1 MKVKLKNKIN
11 KKGVKLKQYTLI
23 KVMLSNG
30 VFIYDHT
37 FIK

>member
-11 KKGVKLKQYTLI
+11 KKGVKLKQYMFI
-23 KVMLSNG
+23 KVMLPNG